1 LLYAAGDPCAEI
13 FIVRVGVFKTFTTTG
28 NRIVQVTGFQM
39 PGDVIGL
46 DGIETGRHPSASVA
60 LEDAEVFIMPLEIF
74 DRWSRESAFGQ
85 RQMTRMLAGEME
97 RCQQLMLMLGTMRA
111 EQRLASFL
119 LELSERYGRLGFSH
133 TQLVLRMSRVD
144 IGSYLGLK
152 LETVSRLMSR
162 FQQKGLI
169 RVLGKSI
176 NLLDVPALW
185 QASGLLPGHPWPA
198 AVAVLGHEGELLV
211 A

>member
-1 LLYAAGDPCAEI
+1 
-13 FIVRVGVFKTFTTTG
+13 VRVGVFKSITTSG
-28 NRIVQVTGFQM
+28 NRMTQVTGFEM
-39 PGDVIGL
+39 AGDVIGL
-46 DGIETGRHPSASVA
+46 DGIESGRHPGASVA
-60 LEDAEVFIMPLEIF
+60 LEDAEVFVLPLELF
-74 DRWSRESAFGQ
+74 ARWSRKSAFGQ
-85 RQMTRMLAGEME
+85 RQMTRLLAGEME

-119 LELSERYGRLGFSH
+119 LELSERYGRLGFSRS
-133 TQLVLRMSRVD
+133 QLELRMSRVD

-162 FQQKGLI
+162 FQQKRLI

-176 NLLDVPALW
+176 NLLDIPALW
-185 QASGLLPGHPWPA
+185 QVSGLLPGHPWPA
-198 AVAVLGHEGELLV
+198 TIPILGHEGELLT

>member
-1 LLYAAGDPCAEI
+1 MALY
-13 FIVRVGVFKTFTTTG
+13 IVRVGVFKSITTSG
-28 NRIVQVTGFQM
+28 NRMTQVTGFQM
-39 PGDVIGL
+39 AGDVIGL
-46 DGIETGRHPSASVA
+46 DGIEAGRHPGGSVA
-60 LEDAEVFIMPLEIF
+60 LEDAEVFVLPLELF
-74 DRWSRESAFGQ
+74 ARWSRESAFGQ

-119 LELSERYGRLGFSH
+119 LELSERYGRLGFSRS
-133 TQLVLRMSRVD
+133 QLLLRMSRVD

-185 QASGLLPGHPWPA
+185 QVSGLLPGHPWPA
-198 AVAVLGHEGELLV
+198 TIAILGHEGELLI